1 MKSCVLFLLSVIT
14 SFSSAYEI
22 SFNNSGSDDCITM
35 DKLKKNMPQWVD
47 LVPYS
52 HAVNRDWGY
61 PTDCSGFV
69 SWALQTPNKKAYE
82 YSSDKYSTKIDTD
95 DLQYGDII
103 TKVSCDNDKVE
114 GEESDADPDNLGSDY
129 ISGHVFF
136 FDKWDDDDHENFWAY
151 ESTETQDQTEACLAQ
166 NNPVTRSECLNHH
179 VKKERKIPDKW
190 SKKECESDKYG
201 TVTGGPRRLSK
212 KLLCQ

>member
-1 MKSCVLFLLSVIT
+1 MRFHLSFVLFIIV
-14 SFSSAYEI
+14 SFFSLRSAYEV
-22 SFNNSGSDDCITM
+22 SFNNSGSDCISM
-35 DKLKKNMPQWVD
+35 DELKKNMPQWVD

-52 HAVNRDWGY
+52 HLVNKDWGY

-82 YSSDKYSTKIDTD
+82 YSSDKYSTKIETD

-103 TKVSCDNDKVE
+103 TKVSCDDDTT
-114 GEESDADPDNLGSDY
+114 EESDADLENKGSDY

-151 ESTETQDQTEACLAQ
+151 ESTETQDQTDACLAQ
-166 NNPVTRSECLNHH
+166 TNPVTRSECLNHH

-190 SKKECESDKYG
+190 STKECQSDEYG
-201 TVTGGPRRLSK
+201 VVTGGPRRLSN
-212 KLLCQ
+212 KLLC